1 MERGTK
7 RNKKQNQIA
16 QHLLTIVDVSEYCK
30 VSIRTVRRWV
40 ADDKL
45 PAYKLGNQW
54 RISPNDFDIF
64 LKLRRK

>member
-1 MERGTK
+1 MLDPTTK
-7 RNKKQNQIA
+7 KASYFSIQQIA
-16 QHLLTIVDVSEYCK
+16 DELNVCTKTI
-30 VSIRTVRRWV
+30 RRWI

-54 RISPNDFDIF
+54 RIASGDLDIF

>member
-1 MERGTK
+1 MLDPSTK
-7 RNKKQNQIA
+7 KTYFSIKQIA
-16 QHLLTIVDVSEYCK
+16 GELNVCTK
-30 VSIRTVRRWV
+30 TVRRWI

-54 RISPNDFDIF
+54 RIAPGDLDIF